1 MGFDLYGEE
10 PKSNTEMPD
19 WVSDYQDEKGWA
31 KWDKIEKDKKNDEY
45 FAATEKNEKE
55 NPGVYFRN
63 NVWWW
68 RPLWTYACDICE
80 QHMSEKDL
88 AAGDYNDGYVINKE
102 TAMQM
107 AISLTTAEHDGSLDM
122 YVKMYN
128 KEFDKARANNKEV
141 KRLKEELNQTVIEAT
156 GNKDTYP
163 ALYKGKHKKLFEE
176 LTEKENWGGH
186 YPFHKDNAIAFRKF
200 VEESGGF
207 RIC

>member
-10 PKSNTEMPD
+10 PKNNTELPK
-19 WVSDYQDEKGWA
+19 WIHEYQDDEGWA
-31 KWDKIEKDKKNDEY
+31 NWEKIEKDDKKDEY
-45 FAATEKNEKE
+45 FAATNKNEEE

-68 RPLWTYACDICE
+68 RPLWSYACDICE
-80 QHMSEKDL
+80 PHLSDKDL
-88 AAGDYNDGYVINKE
+88 AAGDYNDGYIIDKQ
-102 TAMQM
+102 TAALM
-107 AISLTTAEHDGSLDM
+107 AVSLTTAEHDGSLDI

-128 KEFDKARANNKEV
+128 KQFDEARANNKEV
-141 KRLKEELNQTVIEAT
+141 DKLKEELRQTVIKDT

-163 ALYKGKHKKLFEE
+163 ALYEGKHKRLYER

-186 YPFHKDNAIAFRKF
+186 YPFHKENAIAFRKF